1 MDTRT
6 YDYGA
11 VFISAEQGAPPATQI
26 PGTYSLSARINTFSM
41 VVRWF
46 ADSGEAR
53 QYTVESP
60 TVGSTTRCASFILLV
75 VGHWELNRIYAGVR
89 NFVINLNVQIA
100 SDEATAR
107 REKTYLNKLNMA
119 LVQVC

>member
-11 VFISAEQGAPPATQI
+11 VFISTEQGAPPATLI
-26 PGTYSLSARINTFSM
+26 LGPRLSARTNTSSM

-46 ADSGEAR
+46 ADSGKAD
-53 QYTVESP
+53 QYTMESP
-60 TVGSTTRCASFILLV
+60 TVGSTTRCASFMLSV
-75 VGHWELNRIYAGVR
+75 VGHWKLNRIYVGVR